1 MWKWRNWGKRNLIR
15 MAKVQKI
22 SEISPNI
29 PFTEYDFYDFYT
41 DTFRRTELGRMYELI
56 PFKQLEE
63 DFGLRRHHRHMCG
76 RKPFFPPE
84 GKIALAFLMMYT
96 KLSAPMLMEQLNANI
111 HYQIFCGI
119 RINPMMPMT
128 DYKIIDRIMSELSF
142 HLKIQTAQSTLAEA
156 WKPYMDNLD
165 TLFTDATC
173 YESRMRFPTD
183 AKLLWECI
191 KKSYGTMCEI
201 SKALGIHRPRTKY
214 IDVSNANMA
223 YVKQRRHSHT
233 QTRRLIRRE
242 LQLLEKILEEIRRMQ
257 RDYEKVDIW
266 NDIDFSDIDI
276 ITKIYRQQNSHFK
289 SDDTRESIPDRI
301 VSIRKPYIRPIV
313 RGKEN
318 KNVEFGAKCNNIQV
332 DGISFIEKISFN
344 PFNEGTRL
352 KHCITLH
359 KRLFGV
365 DVRQLA
371 GDNSYS
377 GNKNR
382 ELCKAKHIMTNFAQK
397 GRKLAEDDE
406 CHLIR
411 KELARVRATA
421 MEGSFGT
428 QKNHYS
434 LRRVQAMTRRNEI
447 AYIFFR
453 IHAANLATLADR
465 LLEKQLT
472 EAA

>member
-1 MWKWRNWGKRNLIR
+1 

-29 PFTEYDFYDFYT
+29 PFTEYNFYDFYKKS
-41 DTFRRTELGRMYELI
+41 FRSTELGRMHELI
-56 PFKQLEE
+56 PFKQLAE
-63 DFGLRRHHRHMCG
+63 DFGLRRHNRHMCG
-76 RKPFFPPE
+76 RKPFFTPE

-119 RINPMMPMT
+119 RIHPAKPLT
-128 DYKIIDRIMSELSF
+128 DYKVIDKIMSELSLS
-142 HLKIQTAQSTLAEA
+142 LKIQTVQTTLAEA
-156 WKPYMDNLD
+156 WKPYMENVD
-165 TLFTDATC
+165 TFLTDATC

-191 KKSYGTMCEI
+191 EKSYHTMCEI

-214 IDVSNANMA
+214 LDVSSANMA

-233 QTRRLIRRE
+233 QTRKLIRRE
-242 LQLLEKILEEIRRMQ
+242 LNLLGKILEEIRRMQ
-257 RDYEKVDIW
+257 REHEDSEVW
-266 NDIDFSDIDI
+266 GDIDFSDIAI
-276 ITKIYRQQNSHFK
+276 ITRICRQQNKHFK

-301 VSIRKPYIRPIV
+301 VSVRKPYIRPIV

-318 KNVEFGAKCNNIQV
+318 KNVEFGSKCNNIQV
-332 DGISFIEKISFN
+332 DGVSFIEKISFS

-359 KRLFGV
+359 RRLFGV
-365 DVRQLA
+365 DAKYLA

-382 ELCKAKHIMTNFAQK
+382 ELCREKHIETNFAQK
-397 GRKLAEDDE
+397 GRKLPEDDE
-406 CHLIR
+406 RRQIR

-428 QKNHYS
+428 QKEHYS
-434 LRRVQAMTRRNEI
+434 LRKVQAMTRKTEI
-447 AYIFFR
+447 LYIFFG
-453 IHAANLATLADR
+453 IHAANLVTLAGR
-465 LLEKQLT
+465 LSEKQVE
-472 EAA
+472 EAV